1 MLIQTTDRQRIVD
14 VGGSDIWHS
23 LYSTVAV
30 RLRKFTKTI
39 PHALKFLQLGRCP
52 SSTAFATARE
62 LNLVRDALSQI
73 RPEQAVYD
81 KDDPD
86 RVAPWSGNISGIVTS
101 CGNMFLTADGKDLL
115 YELVSILTYA
125 HYANVD
131 VEPGEV

>member
-1 MLIQTTDRQRIVD
+1 M
-14 VGGSDIWHS
+14 
-23 LYSTVAV
+23 
-30 RLRKFTKTI
+30 
-39 PHALKFLQLGRCP
+39 
-52 SSTAFATARE
+52 
-62 LNLVRDALSQI
+62 
-73 RPEQAVYD
+73 YD
-81 KDDPD
+81 KDDPS

>member
-1 MLIQTTDRQRIVD
+1 MLIQTTDLQRIVD
-14 VGGSDIWHS
+14 IGGSDIWHS

-39 PHALKFLQLGRCP
+39 PHALKFLQLGRCQTTP
-52 SSTAFATARE
+52 HLRRREIST
-62 LNLVRDALSQI
+62 VRDALSQI

-81 KDDPD
+81 KDDPS

-101 CGNMFLTADGKDLL
+101 CGNLFLTADGKDLL

>member
-1 MLIQTTDRQRIVD
+1 MLIQTTDLQRIVD
-14 VGGSDIWHS
+14 VGGYDIWHS

-30 RLRKFTKTI
+30 RLRRIAKTI
-39 PHALKFLQLGRCP
+39 PHALRFLQLGRCP

-73 RPEQAVYD
+73 RPGTGGVRQGRSE
-81 KDDPD
+81 